1 MIDPVRGM
9 VEALLAL
16 QDLMDA
22 IDIDTMHCSGV
33 EVDYRHQAIH
43 DAYCV
48 LESYKD
54 ILKTEPFVAYVNKAQ
69 EEMN

>member
-1 MIDPVRGM
+1 MIDPVRGL

-22 IDIDTMHCSGV
+22 IDIDTMHCSRV
-33 EVDYRHQAIH
+33 EADFRHHAVH
-43 DAYCV
+43 DAHCV

-54 ILKTEPFVAYVNKAQ
+54 ILKTEPFVTYVSKAK